1 MFISVT
7 PVEYGSVMKVRTFI
21 DGHTRNNPLVR
32 FISWMLQGIS
42 ASQLEADLVILRNKI
57 RMKRPI
63 LQPFD
68 GPYNR
73 VNSWMKQF
81 YSPGFE
87 VQKDLTPYK
96 NDW

>member
-1 MFISVT
+1 MT
-7 PVEYGSVMKVRTFI
+7 PVEQGTVMKVRTFI
-21 DGHTRNNPLVR
+21 DKRSVDSMFVR
-32 FISWMLQGIS
+32 AVAWILQGIS
-42 ASQLEADLVILRNKI
+42 ASQLDADLIIMKNKI
-57 RMKRPI
+57 RLKRPI

-81 YSPGFE
+81 YSPGKE
-87 VQKDLTPYK
+87 VHKVDIDAYK